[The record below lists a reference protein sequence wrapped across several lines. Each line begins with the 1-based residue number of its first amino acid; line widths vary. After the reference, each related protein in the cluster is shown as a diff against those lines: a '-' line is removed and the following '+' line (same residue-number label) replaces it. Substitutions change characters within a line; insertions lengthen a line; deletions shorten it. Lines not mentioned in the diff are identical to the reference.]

1 MARIRPRSIRRFPSP
16 RPGRGAG
23 QDIRFLLLLVMT
35 TVPWSVPA
43 LATEPLRDEPVVWF
57 ADDRIPI
64 EAPEFQEPGLV
75 PYAVDSFVGRPF
87 SRFWNPGRFF
97 RWVGTGDRAQ
107 EAVDINT
114 LDEVVNSTWFTNR
127 IGLRPMSEA
136 ELTEGAAYGR
146 GLAAGPDRSEP
157 WTIIG
162 AKTAGVTPGFRIK
175 DATGD
180 VWLLK
185 FDPPSHPGMTIR
197 AGVVTNLLFHAIG
210 FNVPVDRLVMF
221 SREDLVVGEGAMMR
235 LQRVGRVPMTEA
247 NLDSVLVA
255 TKSIFNGQYHA
266 LASRYLDGIPLGPF
280 DDQGTREDDP
290 NDTVRHQD
298 RRELRALEVFAAWAN
313 HFDTKMHNSL
323 DMYLGEPG
331 EGHVRHHLID
341 FASTLGAFG
350 DKLVKRFGY
359 EYGFDVFPIT
369 GRALTLGFV
378 EDTWVSLER
387 PAGLDE
393 VGLFDVDTFD
403 PGGWKPDLPHSAM
416 ANLTDLDGY
425 WAAKVL
431 SAFTDEDLRLIVR
444 QGHYQ
449 NPTAADFLVETLA
462 GRRDKI
468 VRYWFDRVPPLDFF
482 TLTEKGIEFH
492 DLAAERGYAST
503 DESRYRFRLAATD
516 SDRNQRN
523 DGWTSWHETPVSL
536 VPLFDGSDRL
546 ATDIPRG
553 DADHPFLAVE
563 VQVNRGSGWSRS
575 TVLYGA
581 YASGRL
587 VALDR

>member
-23 QDIRFLLLLVMT
+23 QGIRLLLLVMT
-35 TVPWSVPA
+35 ATLWFAPA
-43 LATEPLRDEPVVWF
+43 RAREPLRDEPVVWF
-57 ADDRIPI
+57 ADDRAPI

-87 SRFWNPGRFF
+87 SRFWHPGRFF

-127 IGLRPMSEA
+127 IGLKPLSDA
-136 ELTEGAAYGR
+136 ELTEGAAHGR
-146 GLAAGPDRSEP
+146 GLAAGPDRGAP

-175 DATGD
+175 DAKGD

-221 SREDLVVGEGAMMR
+221 SREDMVVGEGAMMR
-235 LQRVGRVPMTEA
+235 LQRVGKVPMTEA
-247 NLDSVLVA
+247 NLDSILTA
-255 TKSIFNGQYHA
+255 TKSIFNGEYHA

-280 DDQGTREDDP
+280 DDQDMREDDP

-298 RRELRALEVFAAWAN
+298 RRELRALQVFAGWVN

-331 EGHVRHHLID
+331 QGHVRHHLID

-369 GRALTLGFV
+369 GRTFTLGLV

-393 VGLFDVDTFD
+393 VGLFDVATFE
-403 PGGWKPDLPHSAM
+403 PALWKPDLPQSAM
-416 ANLTDLDGY
+416 ANLTERDGY
-425 WAAKVL
+425 WGAKVL
-431 SAFTDEDLRLIVR
+431 SAFTDEDLRLVVG

-449 NPTAADFLVETLA
+449 NPAAVDFLVETLA

-468 VRYWFDRVPPLDFF
+468 VRYWFGRVPPLDFC

-492 DLAAERGYAST
+492 DLAAERGYEVAEDS
-503 DESRYRFRLAATD
+503 EYRFRLAAVD
-516 SDRNQRN
+516 SDRNRR
-523 DGWTSWHETPVSL
+523 DDWTGWRETPVTI
-536 VPLFDGSDRL
+536 VPLFDDSGRL
-546 ATDIPRG
+546 AADIPQG
-553 DADHPFLAVE
+553 DEVHQFLAVE
-563 VQVNRGSGWSRS
+563 VQVNRRAGWSRS
-575 TVLYGA
+575 TILYGA